1 MSTAD
6 RKLFLGGRL
15 GRLRRELN
23 LSQTR
28 MAQDLGVSPSYL
40 NHLERNQ
47 RPVTAQVLLRLAQA
61 YDLDMR
67 AFAGDADPGGEADL
81 QEVLADP
88 MFKDL
93 QIPRHEI
100 AQLREQSPSAAD
112 AMVRLYRAYA
122 DRRRR
127 DVLLGGPGQPLPAD
141 EDLETPNPADW
152 VRDYIQARHNHFAEL
167 DEFGEAVAADLGN
180 AGPLFEAAAVV
191 RLQQRHGV
199 LVRVMTSDVM
209 SDTLRRYDPHRRQ
222 LRLAE
227 TLSPSGRAFASAY
240 QLALFEHD
248 EALNAL
254 VEAAHPPD
262 LPSRRLLKVSLT
274 NYLAAA
280 IMMPY
285 GAFHRAAEQ
294 TQYDIGLIA
303 ARFGAGFEQASH
315 RLTTLS
321 RPSERGVPFF
331 LLRVDVAGNIS
342 KRFAS
347 SAFPFARIGG
357 ACPRWNIHAAFRTPG
372 RIVTQVI
379 ETPDGARYFT
389 LARTVERAVR
399 AYSGAEGADLAIG
412 LGCEVKYA
420 DKLVYARAADL
431 NAAVQVGP
439 TCRLCERPDC
449 RERAAAPIT
458 RTLTVEEWTKSASP
472 YPFSAHG

>member
-1 MSTAD
+1 MTPGD
-6 RKLFLGGRL
+6 RKLFLGGKL
-15 GRLRRELN
+15 GRLRRDLG

-28 MAQDLGVSPSYL
+28 MAEDLGVSPSYL

-47 RPVTAQVLLRLAQA
+47 RPLTAQVLLRMAQA
-61 YDLDMR
+61 YDLDLR
-67 AFAGDADPGGEADL
+67 AFSAESDPHGEADL

-93 QIPRHEI
+93 QTPRHEI
-100 AQLREQSPSAAD
+100 NLLREQSPTLAEAF
-112 AMVRLYRAYA
+112 VRLYRAYV

-127 DVLLGGPGQPLPAD
+127 EALIGGEAHALSAD
-141 EDLETPNPADW
+141 PDGEAPNPTEW
-152 VRDYIQARHNHFAEL
+152 VREHIQAHRNHFPEL
-167 DEFGEAVAADLGN
+167 DESGEALAQGIDGVGA
-180 AGPLFEAAAVV
+180 LFEASASQ
-191 RLQQRHGV
+191 RLLQRHG
-199 LVRVMTSDVM
+199 LQVRVMPVEVM

-227 TLSPSGRAFASAY
+227 TLSPSGRAFAIAY
-240 QLALFEHD
+240 QLALMEYGD
-248 EALNAL
+248 ALDSL

-262 LPSRRLLKVSLT
+262 LPTRRLLKVSLT

-280 IMMPY
+280 TMMPY
-285 GAFHRAAEQ
+285 APFHQAAEA
-294 TQYDIGLIA
+294 TAYDIGLIA
-303 ARFGAGFEQASH
+303 ARFGVGFEQACH

-321 RPSERGVPFF
+321 RPNARGVPFF
-331 LLRVDVAGNIS
+331 LLRVDAAGNIS

-347 SAFPFARIGG
+347 IAFPFARLGG
-357 ACPRWNIHAAFRTPG
+357 TCPRWNIHAAFRTPG

-420 DKLVYARAADL
+420 DRLVYARGRDMTEAT
-431 NAAVQVGP
+431 QVGP
-439 TCRLCERPDC
+439 TCSLCERPAC
-449 RERAAAPIT
+449 RERAAAPMT
-458 RTLTVEEWTKSASP
+458 RTLTVEEWSKSASP
-472 YPFSAHG
+472 YPFSSHG